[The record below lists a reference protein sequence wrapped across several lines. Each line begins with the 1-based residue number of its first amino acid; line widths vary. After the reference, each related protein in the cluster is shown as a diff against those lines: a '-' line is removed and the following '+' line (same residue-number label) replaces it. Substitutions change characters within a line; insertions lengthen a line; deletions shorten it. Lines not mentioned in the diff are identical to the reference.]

1 MSNITLN
8 LPDEILDE
16 VRVVAAKRKTT
27 VNAMVRGFLT
37 DVAKS
42 EDRLSRVR
50 ARFREL
56 AEKSKAEVGP
66 ITWKREDLY
75 DR

>member
-8 LPDEILDE
+8 LPDDILDE

-27 VNAMVRGFLT
+27 VNAMVREFLT

>member
-56 AEKSKAEVGP
+56 AEKSTAEVGP

>member
-8 LPDEILDE
+8 MPDEILDE

-27 VNAMVRGFLT
+27 VNAMVRDYLT
-37 DVAKS
+37 QVATS
-42 EDRLSRVR
+42 ESRVAR
-50 ARFREL
+50 ARKRLLEL
-56 AEKSKAEVGP
+56 SDNSTAEVGP

>member
-8 LPDEILDE
+8 VPDDLLDE

-27 VNAMVRGFLT
+27 VNAMVRGFLKE
-37 DVAKS
+37 VAES
-42 EDRLSRVR
+42 ESSLERRRNKL
-50 ARFREL
+50 REL
-56 AEKSKAEVGP
+56 SEKSKGQLGP
-66 ITWKREDLY
+66 ITWTRDDLY